1 MKKYYKY
8 LSLCLFFIV
17 IFFLSPLSGDDW
29 GNYIVGSEGLRHSL
43 GVAVGLYFDWE
54 GRFISRVLINILT
67 YYKWLWNIINALVVT
82 ATIYIGM
89 KFVGKKTKKFIF
101 PLMSAVLLLMNLYTF
116 SQTMVWVAGNITYLF
131 IVPVL
136 LWYFYYL
143 LNNDKYNKW
152 FTFIFILINLF
163 GTMFVENM
171 ALVLV
176 GGNILLLL
184 YKYIKTKKIDRRL
197 VVYTIISIGSILV
210 MLLSPGTRY
219 RNTIENVVFNE
230 LSLFGKMIFNIPN
243 FVYYTFI
250 INTYLLVL
258 MSYSNYLIIRN
269 KIDNKYLKF
278 FLLIFMLV
286 LPLLTIFIYPISV
299 FMDTDLFL
307 LIDTNNLFVIVYWLV
322 YLVISF
328 ILVFLHDRK
337 ELKLVFLFLVG
348 LISNVVMLVSPT
360 WGFRTSLFTYIV
372 LAIVALN
379 IINNYS
385 KDNKFFDYVSYG
397 ILVGATIFYLI
408 FYINICRCQSNLE
421 KGIEKQLIE
430 ESEVIYIDRFPSFAN
445 CNINPENEYHI
456 GKYKLYYGIPED
468 KELVLIDGKWK
479 YLIFY
484 SN

>member
-29 GNYIVGSEGLRHSL
+29 GNYIVGSEGVRYSL
-43 GVAVGLYFDWE
+43 EVAVELYFNWE

-67 YYKWLWNIINALVVT
+67 YHKWLWNIINALVIT
-82 ATIYIGM
+82 GTIYMGM
-89 KFVGKKTKKFIF
+89 KFVGKKPKKFIF
-101 PLMSAVLLLMNLYTF
+101 PLMSAVILLMNLYTF
-116 SQTMVWVAGNITYLF
+116 SQTITWVAGNITYFF

-143 LNNDKYNKW
+143 LNNDDYNKF
-152 FTFIFILINLF
+152 FTFICVLINLF

-176 GGNILLLL
+176 GGNILLIL
-184 YKYIKTKKIDRRL
+184 YKYIKTKKVDRRL

-210 MLLSPGTRY
+210 MLLSPGTKY
-219 RNTIENVVFNE
+219 RSTIENVEFNK
-230 LSLFGKMIFNIPN
+230 LSLFGKIIFNIPN

-269 KIDNKYLKF
+269 KIDNKYLKV

-286 LPLLTIFIYPISV
+286 VPLFTIFIYPISM
-299 FMDTDLFL
+299 FMNTDLFL
-307 LIDTNNLFVIVYWLV
+307 LIDTKNLFVIVYWLL
-322 YLVISF
+322 YLVILSV
-328 ILVFLHDRK
+328 LVFLQDRK

-348 LISNVVMLVSPT
+348 LMSNVVMLMSPT

-379 IINNYS
+379 IINNYL
-385 KDNKFFDYVSYG
+385 KDNKFYEYCSYG
-397 ILVGATIFYLI
+397 VFVGTIIFYLI

-421 KGIEKQLIE
+421 KSIKKQLE
-430 ESEVIYIDRFPSFAN
+430 EDSDVIYIDRFPYFAN
-445 CNINPENEYHI
+445 CNINPENEYHM

-468 KELVLIDGKWK
+468 KELILIDGKWK